1 MSDIRIDRVIIHILD
16 SSVGIPVLSDVEVEH
31 GSDFNDFLRAHIERI
46 AGGDDTKLF
55 HFHEGAEVEAWLSSL
70 ADGTADFVEVSRAM
84 AEKLYMIMNG
94 NPAIPPADGVFVLYE
109 QDHEMWLAILKLN
122 YRSGYTHM
130 TQAGEW
136 GNVNDLI
143 PHRTILPGENQKL
156 SEAALIRL
164 SDMEIVLIEKKYEV
178 NGQKENYFSERFLDG
193 GASLSSKAKLAIM
206 EKAVEKVQQD
216 YYGEAE
222 LALEAMKAKSIL
234 QEELSEKGEIDLPF
248 VADRIFE
255 EAPEMREQFIEKV
268 DKYNLTT
275 EPIAPQSERTMKKFD
290 KQFITT
296 ESGIEIRI
304 PMEQYR
310 QPGAVEFITNPDGTI
325 TVVLNNVGRLV
336 SN

>member
-31 GSDFNDFLRAHIERI
+31 GSDFNDFLRAHISADCR
-46 AGGDDTKLF
+46 GRCTKLF

-164 SDMEIVLIEKKYEV
+164 SDIEDIYLIAKEYEV

-234 QEELSEKGEIDLPF
+234 RRSSRRKVRSIFLSW
-248 VADRIFE
+248 RIG
-255 EAPEMREQFIEKV
+255 
-268 DKYNLTT
+268 Y
-275 EPIAPQSERTMKKFD
+275 
-290 KQFITT
+290 
-296 ESGIEIRI
+296 
-304 PMEQYR
+304 Y
-310 QPGAVEFITNPDGTI
+310 
-325 TVVLNNVGRLV
+325 
-336 SN
+336 